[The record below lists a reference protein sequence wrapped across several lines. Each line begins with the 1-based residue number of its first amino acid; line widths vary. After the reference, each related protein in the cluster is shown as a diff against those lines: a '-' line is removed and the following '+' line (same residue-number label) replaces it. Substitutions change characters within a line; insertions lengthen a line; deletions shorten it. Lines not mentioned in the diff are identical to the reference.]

1 MKIYFQFFDLILRHF
16 RSFFSDFNGGST
28 KKDHLQMLVLKNLR
42 KKWWSDESARPSTLL
57 KLESTTDIFHWPSHK
72 FQNSNFKGYPWKAAT
87 VLQKCMCFKN
97 MLWNTECIDLC
108 FQFPKYCLV
117 RCTKLSFYYLAYLQ
131 GGIWKKL
138 LIDWNEYQ
146 ENSTT
151 ISFKFLSPK
160 PSR

>member
-16 RSFFSDFNGGST
+16 RSFFWDFNGGST

-42 KKWWSDESARPSTLL
+42 KKWSSDESARPSTL
-57 KLESTTDIFHWPSHK
+57 KTGIHHRHFHWPIHK
-72 FQNSNFKGYPWKAAT
+72 FQSSNFKEYPWKAAT

-97 MLWNTECIDLC
+97 MLWNTECINLC
-108 FQFPKYCLV
+108 FQFPKYRLV
-117 RCTKLSFYYLAYLQ
+117 RCTKLSFYYMVYLQ

-151 ISFKFLSPK
+151 ISFKFFSPK